1 MLAVVRRGHR
11 RAVQKPRMMRTW
23 KAMRCEGSNRLKIE
37 ELKDENEEEE
47 TEGGNED
54 ELEGMNWTT

>member
-1 MLAVVRRGHR
+1 
-11 RAVQKPRMMRTW
+11 
-23 KAMRCEGSNRLKIE
+23 MRCEGSNRLKIE
-37 ELKDENEEEE
+37 ELKDENEEEV